1 MIVSGTHA
9 VFFDVSD
16 WRFRLSRLE
25 RQACLI
31 EQADGRPLGTGFLV
45 GPDVVMTVGH
55 VFPFNPKHASHPP
68 VKIQARFDYHQSP
81 ASGEFPQGRKVGLA
95 DEGWLLGWAPP
106 SNGTE
111 QKSVDTAVIRLS
123 EPPGLDALDGTGGG
137 RGWVDLT
144 VSRDVLEKGSGLAIL
159 GHPEGGPLKL
169 SMNTQSV
176 IGYDPEDG
184 YLMYRTDTL
193 PGNSGA
199 PCFDLQWNFAAMHQG
214 RSASQGNHNRGIPFP
229 VISNWLKAENLWD
242 LVTQKSPEPSAS
254 TPAMSASALQSRPG
268 ARYFG
273 LPLDLKNL
281 MKSEGEG
288 ELLEYKVSWAKAR
301 DPVFKTI
308 AAFMNSRKGGT
319 LLLGVDD
326 QGNPVGIDGEFEEV
340 NAQKANWDGF
350 SLALIDSLDKLDLGG
365 NAQQYIRVERY
376 AEENKTICVIR
387 VEPSHRPVFFGNKF
401 YQRIGNQSRLVEGHK
416 MLDYIA
422 RRWSWI
428 GSAVEE

>member
-193 PGNSGA
+193 PGNSGR
-199 PCFDLQWNFAAMHQG
+199 P
-214 RSASQGNHNRGIPFP
+214 
-229 VISNWLKAENLWD
+229 
-242 LVTQKSPEPSAS
+242 AS
-254 TPAMSASALQSRPG
+254 TFNGISLPCIRAGRPARAT
-268 ARYFG
+268 
-273 LPLDLKNL
+273 
-281 MKSEGEG
+281 
-288 ELLEYKVSWAKAR
+288 
-301 DPVFKTI
+301 TI
-308 AAFMNSRKGGT
+308 AASR
-319 LLLGVDD
+319 
-326 QGNPVGIDGEFEEV
+326 F
-340 NAQKANWDGF
+340 
-350 SLALIDSLDKLDLGG
+350 
-365 NAQQYIRVERY
+365 R
-376 AEENKTICVIR
+376 
-387 VEPSHRPVFFGNKF
+387 
-401 YQRIGNQSRLVEGHK
+401 
-416 MLDYIA
+416 
-422 RRWSWI
+422 
-428 GSAVEE
+428 